1 MKSKLLTV
9 ITIIIFAV
17 IFLAA
22 GEADFQEAKTTEA
35 WASGCRTE
43 TAVVVQTDSKTA
55 ILETTDG
62 NQWAVENCNYR
73 TVPDFLLEILKK
85 VLHFIQMYDI
95 MNYQLKL
102 M

>member
-35 WASGCRTE
+35 WASGGRAE
-43 TAVVVQTDSKTA
+43 TAVVIQTDSKTA
-55 ILETTDG
+55 ILETATIELCRIFY
-62 NQWAVENCNYR
+62 WK
-73 TVPDFLLEILKK
+73 F
-85 VLHFIQMYDI
+85 
-95 MNYQLKL
+95 
-102 M
+102 

>member
-35 WASGCRTE
+35 WASGCRAE
-43 TAVVVQTDSKTA
+43 TAVVIQIDT
-55 ILETTDG
+55 E
-62 NQWAVENCNYR
+62 
-73 TVPDFLLEILKK
+73 K
-85 VLHFIQMYDI
+85 VVI
-95 MNYQLKL
+95 KL
-102 M
+102 